1 MKLLIVTDAWL
12 PQTNGVVTTL
22 SNVITELRGLGHQVD
37 VIEPSLFHTLPLPGY
52 SEIRVAPGPWRRM
65 GELVRGLAPDAIHI
79 ATEGPLGVAAR
90 AWSVRRQIP
99 FTTSLHTKFP
109 EYLHDRTG
117 LPLSVGYRF
126 MRWFHRPAARV
137 LVTTRHHRD
146 ELAAKGFSN
155 LVVWGRGVD
164 VERFRPLPRSV
175 ADRPRLLYVGRV
187 ASEKNI
193 EAFLALGIDADK
205 VVVGDGPERKA
216 LEARFPGAAWLGYRY
231 GEALTREYARADAF
245 VFPSRTD
252 TFGLVMLE
260 AMACGT
266 PVAAYPVT
274 GPLDVVS
281 EGVNGALDT
290 DLGEAV
296 RRALAVSRTNCREFA
311 LRHSWRTVAERLAR
325 NAVAVTDSE
334 QAA

>member
-1 MKLLIVTDAWL
+1 MKLLIVTDAWA

-22 SNVITELRGLGHQVD
+22 RSVIAELRGLGHQVD
-37 VIEPSLFHTLPLPGY
+37 VIEPSLFQTLPLPGY
-52 SEIRVAPGPWRRM
+52 SEIRIAPGPWRRM
-65 GELVRGLAPDAIHI
+65 GELTRSLAPEAIHI
-79 ATEGPLGVAAR
+79 ATEGPLGMAAR
-90 AWSVRRQIP
+90 AWAVRRRAP

-117 LPLSVGYRF
+117 LPLGVGYRF

-146 ELAAKGFSN
+146 ELAAKGFGN

-175 ADRPRLLYVGRV
+175 AERPRLLYVGRV

-193 EAFLALGIDADK
+193 EAFLALDIEANK
-205 VVVGDGPERKA
+205 VVVGDGPEREA
-216 LEARFPGAAWLGYRY
+216 LQRRFPGAAWLGYRY
-231 GEALTREYARADAF
+231 GDDLTREYAQADAF

-274 GPLDVVS
+274 GPVDVVS
-281 EGVNGALDT
+281 EVMNGALDT
-290 DLGEAV
+290 DLSEAV
-296 RRALAVSRTNCREFA
+296 RRALAVPRESCREFA
-311 LRHSWRTVAERLAR
+311 LQHSWRAVAERLAR
-325 NAVAVTDSE
+325 NAVATSPLE